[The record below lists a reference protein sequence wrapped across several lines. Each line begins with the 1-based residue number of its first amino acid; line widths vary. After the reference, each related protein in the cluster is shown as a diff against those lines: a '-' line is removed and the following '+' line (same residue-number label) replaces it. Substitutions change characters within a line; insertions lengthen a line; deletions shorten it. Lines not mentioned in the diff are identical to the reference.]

1 MPHDDSGHE
10 SLRIL
15 VIVSR
20 PLDLRD
26 LPNLADQWA
35 LQKGL
40 QRVQAPVYLKMLRP
54 PTVEAFRTEILGNYD
69 IVHFDGH
76 GDFGLRCKNCG
87 TLNLP
92 KKKTCERCEA
102 LLEGMTA
109 SGFLAFERDDGMQ
122 DALAA
127 EEMAEIVSA
136 PEHPA
141 RLVFLSACE
150 SANGGEAGLQS
161 ALLKS
166 GVPAVL
172 AMNES
177 ISAGATIALAT
188 PFYAA
193 LGAGK
198 SIAQALENALPALRR
213 LENGGKLQKIPVLD
227 GPGKD
232 ACLVTVKS
240 AGRASF

>member
-127 EEMAEIVSA
+127 EEPVLPGRVRHKHRNLKRAYW
-136 PEHPA
+136 
-141 RLVFLSACE
+141 
-150 SANGGEAGLQS
+150 
-161 ALLKS
+161 ALLS
-166 GVPAVL
+166 GFVPML
-172 AMNES
+172 AA
-177 ISAGATIALAT
+177 IIC
-188 PFYAA
+188 Y
-193 LGAGK
+193 
-198 SIAQALENALPALRR
+198 LR
-213 LENGGKLQKIPVLD
+213 LLD
-227 GPGKD
+227 G
-232 ACLVTVKS
+232 
-240 AGRASF
+240 